1 MENNKQNT
9 VLLTIIAVATLLV
22 AVVGATFA
30 YFTANQ
36 STGSTALV
44 LTKTGKMNITF
55 ADGTDA
61 IVADKQSGFQ
71 PSPNLLVDKTFTI
84 TGENITKT
92 NSVVVDAAGV
102 KTPGAEASL
111 TMPFI
116 VSLDYTTTFINNELH
131 VLIKQVGTTDLVQK
145 LKYTGTV
152 LEDSTAP
159 AELKG
164 IAGLAG
170 YYDNT
175 VGTGTVDSK
184 ETTASKELVYG
195 EFLDTSSNDG
205 SNNKITFRVVMVFPD
220 NKENQD
226 SNKNATF
233 SGILKVTTTENGAP
247 RA

>member
-55 ADGTDA
+55 ADGKDTVD
-61 IVADKQSGFQ
+61 VASQTGFQ
-71 PSPNLLVDKTFTI
+71 PSPNFLVDKTFTI

-92 NSVVVDAAGV
+92 NSVVVDAAGT
-102 KTPGAEASL
+102 KTTGATASL
-111 TMPFI
+111 AMPFI

-131 VLIKQVGTTDLVQK
+131 VLIKQTNTTDLVQNVN
-145 LKYTGTV
+145 YTGTV
-152 LEDSTAP
+152 LEDSSAP
-159 AELKG
+159 DELKG
-164 IAGLAG
+164 ITALTGF
-170 YYDNT
+170 YDNT
-175 VGTGTVDSK
+175 VGSGTIDSK
-184 ETTASKELVYG
+184 TSTASKELVYG
-195 EFLDTSSNDG
+195 EFLDTSVNDG
-205 SNNKITFRVVMVFPD
+205 TNNKVTFRVVMVFPD
-220 NKENQD
+220 NKANQD
-226 SNKNATF
+226 NNKNATF
-233 SGILKVTTTENGAP
+233 AGILKVTTTDNGAP